1 MKHLHKIETLLGSYG
16 KKAPPNYHSNKHAN
30 HGGLLSV
37 DYLKKIKQKPFR
49 YRRHLRGERRAPHDH
64 SRDNRQSDGNF
75 HGIWKLKSGHK
86 RKDTG
91 QNALLQK
98 ELQLKNVITECPVIK
113 MELLKLLQKV
123 YAALAEAKHIEY
135 LSKEKH
141 NEGKAVR
148 GNRLRRG
155 LEIFSN
161 LTRSKV
167 SDIKE
172 MMCSWKPEK
181 QDNKNASGTLFSVVP
196 PFVKHLQNKS
206 NPAKL
211 KKLIRVKKID
221 RNTPLINMVPNLGDT
236 KNGEIPLWEINHALK
251 INFTRKIQ
259 NGEEQIPN
267 SNEKNN
273 FVLKRKKRDLI
284 ETGDEYL
291 EKTTDENN
299 SEAETTNDVD
309 IGE

>member
-1 MKHLHKIETLLGSYG
+1 
-16 KKAPPNYHSNKHAN
+16 
-30 HGGLLSV
+30 
-37 DYLKKIKQKPFR
+37 
-49 YRRHLRGERRAPHDH
+49 
-64 SRDNRQSDGNF
+64 
-75 HGIWKLKSGHK
+75 
-86 RKDTG
+86 
-91 QNALLQK
+91 
-98 ELQLKNVITECPVIK
+98 
-113 MELLKLLQKV
+113 
-123 YAALAEAKHIEY
+123 
-135 LSKEKH
+135 
-141 NEGKAVR
+141 
-148 GNRLRRG
+148 
-155 LEIFSN
+155 
-161 LTRSKV
+161 
-167 SDIKE
+167 
-172 MMCSWKPEK
+172 MMCSWKHEK
-181 QDNKNASGTLFSVVP
+181 QDNKNVSGTLFSVVP

-236 KNGEIPLWEINHALK
+236 KNREIPLWEINHALK

-259 NGEEQIPN
+259 DDEEQIPN

-291 EKTTDENN
+291 EKTDENN